1 MIARH
6 CPASIL
12 VPRVAER
19 SVAMPLDYD
28 KLLNWKLPEVRQK
41 LTAKDTILYALGL
54 GLGADPMDERQLRF
68 VYEKDLLALPTI
80 ATAWHRLL
88 SG

>member
-1 MIARH
+1 LDWR
-6 CPASIL
+6 
-12 VPRVAER
+12 
-19 SVAMPLDYD
+19 PL
-28 KLLNWKLPEVRQK
+28 EVRQK
-41 LTAKDTILYALGL
+41 LTRKDTILYALGL
-54 GLGADPMDERQLRF
+54 GLGADPRDERQLRF